1 MKSPILAT
9 MLLLVGFGTA
19 AYAQDRPSP
28 ADEKVIS
35 ECLSKASGYG
45 YECIGK
51 VADACV
57 ATTKPKPD
65 EVNNDKTVMACGLK
79 EMAIWSNRID
89 RSIATIKSKGGF
101 KEIDA
106 AVAKSQRPWKESVQ
120 ALCAIY
126 DPAKGAPPVE
136 GGQSYCLLRETAARA
151 LTLKQL
157 ADYFKSNE

>member
-1 MKSPILAT
+1 MKVLTLAA
-9 MLLLVGFGTA
+9 MLLLSALAATA
-19 AYAQDRPSP
+19 HADDRPSP

-35 ECLSKASGYG
+35 ACLSKAEGYG

-57 ATTKPKPD
+57 AAAKPKPD

-79 EMAIWSNRID
+79 ETAIWSNRID
-89 RSIATIKSKGGF
+89 RSIATIKTKGGF

-106 AVAKSQRPWKESVQ
+106 AIAKSQRPWKESVQ
-120 ALCAIY
+120 AFCAIY
-126 DPAKGAPPVE
+126 DPGKGGAPVE